1 MRSRTEY
8 PEWVEK
14 FRKSGFEIK
23 HIKDYYYLYK
33 YKTVYNKDKKKPQKV
48 SGEYLGRITEN
59 GLVSKKQKL
68 QSCSKAELGSPLEY
82 GASKLLDILGAD
94 ILEQL
99 KVYFRDEMAETI
111 FVIGKTGLIEP
122 SPFKRLKMIY
132 DNSYDSVE
140 YPDLSLSGASMT
152 SFLKEL
158 GSNRQGQLE
167 FMKEFCKGSEYIIF
181 DGTRLVSYSDG
192 MDLARVGYNHCEI
205 KDPQVNLLYCFSL
218 EPTKAPVY
226 FRANAGD
233 KSDITTIKNAIRES
247 GCKNVILIADKG
259 FGSDENYKLMQSNG
273 ISYIIPLKRNDS
285 LIDYENISTQGEAAY
300 DGFFLYNG
308 RTIFYKVMQ
317 HYKHEEIRKP
327 LGHRGRP
334 RKGEIT
340 KEVISQDLVIT
351 YLDTDL
357 KNAEVKTFTSRVIE
371 GRTQYTYDNMLEKLP
386 AMGTMTIRSNL
397 DMEPMQLYTT
407 YKEREI
413 IEDSNKAYKN
423 ELDKTSS
430 NLQDD
435 TAYYG
440 WLFLNHI
447 SLMLYYRVFNCIK
460 GKGLTSKYSPRD
472 IMAMMRRITKQK
484 LDNDWMIETGT
495 NIQLEKLRK
504 IFPRELPAIL
514 AG

>member
-1 MRSRTEY
+1 MQ
-8 PEWVEK
+8 
-14 FRKSGFEIK
+14 
-23 HIKDYYYLYK
+23 
-33 YKTVYNKDKKKPQKV
+33 N
-48 SGEYLGRITEN
+48 
-59 GLVSKKQKL
+59 
-68 QSCSKAELGSPLEY
+68 
-82 GASKLLDILGAD
+82 AS
-94 ILEQL
+94 
-99 KVYFRDEMAETI
+99 
-111 FVIGKTGLIEP
+111 
-122 SPFKRLKMIY
+122 
-132 DNSYDSVE
+132 N
-140 YPDLSLSGASMT
+140 
-152 SFLKEL
+152 
-158 GSNRQGQLE
+158 
-167 FMKEFCKGSEYIIF
+167 
-181 DGTRLVSYSDG
+181 
-192 MDLARVGYNHCEI
+192 
-205 KDPQVNLLYCFSL
+205 
-218 EPTKAPVY
+218 
-226 FRANAGD
+226 
-233 KSDITTIKNAIRES
+233 
-247 GCKNVILIADKG
+247 
-259 FGSDENYKLMQSNG
+259 
-273 ISYIIPLKRNDS
+273 
-285 LIDYENISTQGEAAY
+285 
-300 DGFFLYNG
+300 
-308 RTIFYKVMQ
+308 
-317 HYKHEEIRKP
+317 
-327 LGHRGRP
+327 
-334 RKGEIT
+334 
-340 KEVISQDLVIT
+340 
-351 YLDTDL
+351 LDTDL